1 MAQRKAY
8 YKMKKR
14 QKDNA
19 KNNRRKATGYTQ
31 RPPMRL

>member
-19 KNNRRKATGYTQ
+19 KNNRRKATAIHKDL
-31 RPPMRL
+31 P